1 MTEKLHIPHSAFR
14 TPNARRWFALLSLLL
29 LAGCGAD
36 LYEERLENTKIAF
49 AHIDLLNQHLQSLW
63 TDGDGVGVRLR
74 VPQQFGLLPPPA
86 KPDPFAKPAAKPA
99 EGAEAG
105 GNGEG
110 DAPPEIHDDRMPAY
124 MNVDLPGLRG
134 AWKAEVNI
142 NAENNVA
149 ARGDA
154 FVYVMS
160 NHHLADKL
168 DEAEKFSQDFIKA
181 LAEAAHVPP
190 PEETAWETLT
200 FPAKKGQFV
209 KPRKYSRVGIDP
221 DEPVGDLVRQ
231 FSIYIHTDNKVQVIV
246 LFVLPK
252 DVDNTSE
259 KFAERIP
266 LCLETLEASNQ
277 LIKPTATGGGPAP
290 ASGSSF

>member
-1 MTEKLHIPHSAFR
+1 MTEILRMPYSALRAPHS
-14 TPNARRWFALLSLLL
+14 RRWIATLPFLFV
-29 LAGCGAD
+29 AGCGAD
-36 LYEERLENTKIAF
+36 LYEERLENTKIVF

-63 TDGDGVGVRLR
+63 NDGDGVGVRLR
-74 VPQQFGLLPPPA
+74 LPLQFALLPPPA
-86 KPDPFAKPAAKPA
+86 KRDPSTQPVAKPA
-99 EGAEAG
+99 EKEEAAGNEDDAAE
-105 GNGEG
+105 
-110 DAPPEIHDDRMPAY
+110 PEIHDDRQPAY
-124 MNVDLPGLRG
+124 MNVELPGLRG

-149 ARGDA
+149 ARGDG

-160 NHHLADKL
+160 NHHLADL
-168 DEAEKFSQDFIKA
+168 TDEAEKFSQEFVKA

-209 KPRKYSRVGIDP
+209 KPRKYTKVEIDP

-231 FSIYIHTDNKVQVIV
+231 FSIYIYTEGKVQVIV
-246 LFVLPK
+246 MFVLPK
-252 DVDNTSE
+252 DVDNTTE

-266 LCLETLEASNQ
+266 LCLETLESSNQ
-277 LIKPTATGGGPAP
+277 LIKPVVGGGGPVRAGGP
-290 ASGSSF
+290 NF

>member
-1 MTEKLHIPHSAFR
+1 MTEKIRIPHSALR
-14 TPNARRWFALLSLLL
+14 TPSARRWFAMLSVLL

-36 LYEERLENTKIAF
+36 LYEERLENTKVVF
-49 AHIDLLNQHLQSLW
+49 ARIDLLNQHLQSLW

-86 KPDPFAKPAAKPA
+86 KPDPSAQPAAKPA
-99 EGAEAG
+99 EGDEAAGNEEGAAEA
-105 GNGEG
+105 
-110 DAPPEIHDDRMPAY
+110 EIHDDRQPAY
-124 MNVDLPGLRG
+124 MSVELPGLRG

-149 ARGDA
+149 VKGEA

-160 NHHLADKL
+160 NHHLADKVE
-168 DEAEKFSQDFIKA
+168 EAEKFSQEFIKA

-190 PEETAWETLT
+190 PDETAWETLT

-209 KPRKYSRVGIDP
+209 KPRKYNKVGIDP

-231 FSIYIHTDNKVQVIV
+231 FSMYIYTDGKVQVIV

-277 LIKPTATGGGPAP
+277 LVKPTAGGGPAP
-290 ASGSSF
+290 TSGANF